1 MKKVIML
8 GGGGFAREVLDTID
22 VINTQTENSISP
34 VGFVYDGAGKDAG
47 KLIHG
52 IPVLGDLS
60 YLKSVDFNEVSLVAA
75 IGRPVWRRKMVEEA
89 KKMGGKF
96 MSIIH
101 PTATLSKWARIGE
114 GAIMQRFCIV
124 MPDAVIGDFF
134 ISNGFVGIG
143 HDAVIGDYVH
153 MNPHVVI
160 SGGTVIGNDVFIG
173 LRATV
178 LTSRIG
184 DGAVIGACALVT
196 KDVPPNMM
204 AKGMPAKFYEMD
216 EKKY

>member
-1 MKKVIML
+1 M
-8 GGGGFAREVLDTID
+8 
-22 VINTQTENSISP
+22 
-34 VGFVYDGAGKDAG
+34 G

-52 IPVLGDLS
+52 LPVLGDLS
-60 YLKSVDFNEVSLVAA
+60 YLTSVDLNEVSLVAA
-75 IGRPVWRRKMVEEA
+75 VGRPAWRRKMVEEA
-89 KKMGGKF
+89 KKLGGKF

-101 PTATLSKWARIGE
+101 PTVTISKWAKIGE

-124 MPDAVIGDFF
+124 MPDVVIGDFF

-143 HDAVIGDYVH
+143 HDSIIGDYVQ

-173 LRATV
+173 LRATI
-178 LTSRIG
+178 LPAMIG
-184 DGAVIGACALVT
+184 EGAVICACALVT

-204 AKGMPAKFYEMD
+204 AKGMPAKHYEMD

>member
-1 MKKVIML
+1 ML

-22 VINTQTENSISP
+22 VINTHTEDSIAP
-34 VGFVYDGAGKDAG
+34 IGFVYDGGSKDAG
-47 KLIHG
+47 NLIHG

-60 YLKSVDFNEVSLVAA
+60 YLQNVDFNEVRLVAA

-96 MSIIH
+96 MSVIH
-101 PTATLSKWARIGE
+101 PTVTLSKWAKMGE

-160 SGGTVIGNDVFIG
+160 SGGTEIGNDVFIG

-178 LTSRIG
+178 LTCRIG
-184 DGAVIGACALVT
+184 DGAVIGACALIT